1 MALQVLQFLDGNKEN
16 NMKNLSRGYKD
27 VVVFATLIQDNL
39 TSVHAQK
46 NTDKKVQKNIY
57 SEIIYKTDNLNG
69 AIENYIR
76 RYLEKG
82 E

>member
-1 MALQVLQFLDGNKEN
+1 
-16 NMKNLSRGYKD
+16 MKSLSRVYKD

-46 NTDKKVQKNIY
+46 NTDSRVSRNIY
-57 SEIIYKTDNLNG
+57 SQIIYKTDNLNG

-76 RYLEKG
+76 KYLQKG
-82 E
+82 EVK

>member
-1 MALQVLQFLDGNKEN
+1 
-16 NMKNLSRGYKD
+16 MKSLSQEYKD
-27 VVVFATLIQDNL
+27 VIVFATLIQDNL

-46 NTDKKVQKNIY
+46 NNDKKVQKNIY
-57 SEIIYKTDNLNG
+57 DEIIYKTDNLSG

>member
-1 MALQVLQFLDGNKEN
+1 
-16 NMKNLSRGYKD
+16 MKNLSRGYKD

-46 NTDKKVQKNIY
+46 NTDSRVSRNIY
-57 SEIIYKTDNLNG
+57 SQIIYKTDNLNG

>member
-1 MALQVLQFLDGNKEN
+1 
-16 NMKNLSRGYKD
+16 MKNLSRVYKD

-46 NTDKKVQKNIY
+46 NTDSRVSRNIY
-57 SEIIYKTDNLNG
+57 SQIIYKTDNLSG

-82 E
+82 EVK

>member
-1 MALQVLQFLDGNKEN
+1 
-16 NMKNLSRGYKD
+16 MKNLSREYKD

-46 NTDKKVQKNIY
+46 NTDSRVSRNIY

>member
-1 MALQVLQFLDGNKEN
+1 
-16 NMKNLSRGYKD
+16 MKNLSRVYKD

-46 NTDKKVQKNIY
+46 NTDIRVSRNIY
-57 SEIIYKTDNLNG
+57 SQIIYKTDNLNG

-76 RYLEKG
+76 KYLQKG
-82 E
+82 EVK

>member
-1 MALQVLQFLDGNKEN
+1 
-16 NMKNLSRGYKD
+16 MKNLSREYKD
-27 VVVFATLIQDNL
+27 VVIFATLIQDNL

-57 SEIIYKTDNLNG
+57 DEIIYKTNNLSG
-69 AIENYIR
+69 AMENYIR
-76 RYLEKG
+76 RYLQKG

>member
-1 MALQVLQFLDGNKEN
+1 
-16 NMKNLSRGYKD
+16 MKNLSRVYKD

-46 NTDKKVQKNIY
+46 NTDSRVSRNIY

>member
-1 MALQVLQFLDGNKEN
+1 
-16 NMKNLSRGYKD
+16 MKNLSRGYKD

-46 NTDKKVQKNIY
+46 NTGSRVSRNIY
-57 SEIIYKTDNLNG
+57 SQIIYKTDNLNG

-76 RYLEKG
+76 KYLEKG

>member
-1 MALQVLQFLDGNKEN
+1 
-16 NMKNLSRGYKD
+16 MKNLSRVYKD

-46 NTDKKVQKNIY
+46 NTDSRVSRNIY
-57 SEIIYKTDNLNG
+57 SQIIYKTDNLNG

>member
-1 MALQVLQFLDGNKEN
+1 
-16 NMKNLSRGYKD
+16 MKNLSQGYKD

-46 NTDKKVQKNIY
+46 NTSSRVSRNIY

>member
-1 MALQVLQFLDGNKEN
+1 
-16 NMKNLSRGYKD
+16 MKNLSREYKD

-46 NTDKKVQKNIY
+46 NTDSRVSRNIY
-57 SEIIYKTDNLNG
+57 SQIIYKTDNLNG

>member
-1 MALQVLQFLDGNKEN
+1 
-16 NMKNLSRGYKD
+16 MKSLSRDYKD
-27 VVVFATLIQDNL
+27 VIIFATLIQDNL
-39 TSVHAQK
+39 TRVHAQK

-57 SEIIYKTDNLNG
+57 DEIIYKTDNLSG

>member
-1 MALQVLQFLDGNKEN
+1 
-16 NMKNLSRGYKD
+16 MKNLSRDYKD

-46 NTDKKVQKNIY
+46 NTDSRVSRNIY
-57 SEIIYKTDNLNG
+57 SQIIYKTDNLNG

>member
-1 MALQVLQFLDGNKEN
+1 
-16 NMKNLSRGYKD
+16 MKNLSQEYKD

-46 NTDKKVQKNIY
+46 NTDSRVSRNIY
-57 SEIIYKTDNLNG
+57 SQIIYKTDNLNG